1 MSIKNLNEKEI
12 EGVLNEV
19 RILASLDHPNIIG
32 YKEAFIDKSS
42 FLCIVMEYAQAGDL
56 RQLIDKSK
64 ETGESIP
71 ERKIWKVLV
80 QMLNGIQFLHQMKIV
95 HRDLKVRIRY
105 NSII

>member
-1 MSIKNLNEKEI
+1 
-12 EGVLNEV
+12 
-19 RILASLDHPNIIG
+19 
-32 YKEAFIDKSS
+32 
-42 FLCIVMEYAQAGDL
+42 MEYAQAGDL

-71 ERKIWKVLV
+71 ERKIWKILI

-95 HRDLKVRIRY
+95 HRDLKVKISY

>member
-1 MSIKNLNEKEI
+1 
-12 EGVLNEV
+12 
-19 RILASLDHPNIIG
+19 
-32 YKEAFIDKSS
+32 
-42 FLCIVMEYAQAGDL
+42 MEYAQAGDL